1 MFKDIEKQQIMV
13 NKTLFNHENQRQ
25 TSKEKFLEDMRETR
39 LVQNALQ
46 TVYFKEKM
54 NLMRDDSDTR
64 SLDKK
69 AKVSQS
75 IFANAED

>member
-1 MFKDIEKQQIMV
+1 
-13 NKTLFNHENQRQ
+13 
-25 TSKEKFLEDMRETR
+25 MRETR

-75 IFANAED
+75 IFANAEDRDRIIERI